1 MKTIDT
7 PIVQRTYQSEIHPEI
22 IGHTE
27 DDGEL
32 ISYADNLPIVW
43 RIVMG
48 TKSKAFGRY
57 SNRQAGSSRGS
68 NSSSAVIVRIALFR
82 EDLNKEGF
90 WGWRAAFTLDH
101 HEDNDFKSG
110 FFHQFDGT
118 YGRGCVDL
126 DYTTSTLEECIE
138 QFLAWCDSS
147 YKFPTAALDI
157 DKKRVRTYNPP
168 R

>member
-7 PIVQRTYQSEIHPEI
+7 QIVQRTYQSEIHPEI
-22 IGHTE
+22 IGHNT
-27 DDGEL
+27 DDGDH
-32 ISYADNLPIVW
+32 IAYADNLPVVW
-43 RIVMG
+43 KIVMG
-48 TKSKAFGRY
+48 TKSSAFGKN
-57 SNRQAGSSRGS
+57 SGHQLGSMRGS
-68 NSSSAVIVRIALFR
+68 NSSGAVIARIEMFR
-82 EDLNKEGF
+82 DYLNKPGF
-90 WGWRAAFTLDH
+90 WGWRAAFTLEH
-101 HEDNDFKSG
+101 YEDKDFKSG

-118 YGRGCVDL
+118 YDRGCCYL
-126 DYTTSTLEECIE
+126 DYTTSALEECIE